1 MCINEAA
8 YVYKVGIYVYKGGI
22 RYTAPAPDLEVGM
35 HPPCL
40 KVLQSFLTLL

>member
-1 MCINEAA
+1 MCIKWA
-8 YVYKVGIYVYKGGI
+8 YVYQVTVYVYKEDI